1 MKRRLVPLAVMSLAF
16 ASVFTFVCSATEN
29 RNDQKPAI
37 DWQKG
42 PLKASLGGLADVDIP
57 AGFLFTDRKGAQ
69 KLLELTQN
77 IPNGKEVGAIIPVT
91 RREDEKIW
99 FVIFEFNEVGFV
111 KDDEKGKID
120 ADGLLKSIQEG
131 TEESNEV
138 RKEKGWAAFHVL
150 GWQSAPFYDQRT
162 NNLTWAV
169 RGRDEKGYTSVN
181 HSVRILGRRGTMNVD
196 LVLDPDEYATVLPAF
211 NNLMKA
217 FQFQQGR
224 RYADF
229 VKGDKVAEYGLTA
242 LIAGGAG
249 ALAVKTG
256 LFMKMWKFIFAAVLA
271 LKKALIAVFVA
282 FFAAIKKLWSK
293 IRGRK
298 EQQTQPADA
307 ADNFSNTTTE
317 QAADPTLEPAEVEP
331 KLE

>member
-1 MKRRLVPLAVMSLAF
+1 MKLRLVYLVIISLAF
-16 ASVFTFVCSATEN
+16 AYVFTFVCSATEN
-29 RNDQKPAI
+29 QTDQKPAI

-42 PLKASLGGLADVDIP
+42 PLKASLGGFADIDIP
-57 AGFLFTDRKGAQ
+57 AGFLFTDRKGTQ

-91 RREDEKIW
+91 RGGDEKIW

-120 ADGLLKSIQEG
+120 ADGLLKSIREG

-138 RKEKGWAAFHVL
+138 RKEKGWPAFHVL
-150 GWQSAPFYDQRT
+150 DWQSPPFYDQGT
-162 NNLTWAV
+162 NNLTWAI
-169 RGRDEKGYTSVN
+169 RGRDDKGETSVN

-196 LVLDPDEYATVLPAF
+196 LVLSPGEYATVVPAF
-211 NNLMKA
+211 NQLINT
-217 FQFQQGR
+217 FQFQQGN

-256 LFMKMWKFIFAAVLA
+256 LLLKMWKFLLAAILA

-282 FFAAIKKLWSK
+282 FYAAIKKLWNK

-298 EQQTQPADA
+298 EQKAEPTDSTDNLSNSTSEHAADA
-307 ADNFSNTTTE
+307 K
-317 QAADPTLEPAEVEP
+317 PEPVEVEP